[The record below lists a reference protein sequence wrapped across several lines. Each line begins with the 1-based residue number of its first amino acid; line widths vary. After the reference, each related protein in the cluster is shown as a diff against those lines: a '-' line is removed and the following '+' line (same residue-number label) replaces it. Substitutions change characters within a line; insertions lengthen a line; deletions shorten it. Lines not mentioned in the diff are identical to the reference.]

1 MLGGGAGALAVRSP
15 RARAGLL
22 AACQLGW
29 ILAAL
34 ATHYRVGTASA
45 VFLMGAFVIAATAA
59 PVVMGTMG
67 AAEVALTG
75 LGSLRPHRAAAIAIA
90 LLSLA
95 GAPPFAGFFGE
106 FAVGAALAQS
116 RHLELLAAGLVGS
129 ALSLIAAVGTIRVLY
144 LQNPIEEARRAS
156 PLPVWTR
163 FSAAGAVA
171 ICALIAAYSLF
182 ASPILSLAD
191 QGAEGLGL
199 R

>member
-1 MLGGGAGALAVRSP
+1 M
-15 RARAGLL
+15 
-22 AACQLGW
+22 
-29 ILAAL
+29 
-34 ATHYRVGTASA
+34 
-45 VFLMGAFVIAATAA
+45 
-59 PVVMGTMG
+59 
-67 AAEVALTG
+67 
-75 LGSLRPHRAAAIAIA
+75 
-90 LLSLA
+90 LSLA

-129 ALSLIAAVGTIRVLY
+129 TLSLIAAIGTVRVLY
-144 LQNPIEEARRAS
+144 LQNPIEETRRGA

-171 ICALIAAYSLF
+171 LCALIAAYSLF